1 MATVRPVRIEGSDS
15 ESDEY
20 EPVDAAEGS
29 RGERLLQEL
38 GDQDGAVKQELR
50 PRPKKSNGELNP
62 FCLGVNR
69 NNVYRCGRRRQT
81 VFCNHHATQWEA
93 LDDEYQHVLN
103 EAIKLRPFDEAFW
116 DRQHE
121 TVRNLWMQTVA
132 GNNAQLDALTEQV
145 AVKAEEQ
152 AVQYLTQAAEGAEKE
167 LEDAE
172 AAMSETQTTH
182 DWDTPLPKRRW
193 RILKIV
199 SRRRMSWKLYRAV
212 HIIWLVVAAVAGLGR
227 AARVAYI
234 IPVHEP
240 KFHFLRT
247 FLASRTEHNLTESID
262 VHVVFGSQVE
272 LDKWQALA
280 SGDSSPRGVSTVLYG
295 GPADLLQLHPIFFKK
310 WWTVQLLIH
319 RYDYFVVAD
328 AELEFVKFH
337 DPVAV
342 AQYIHNLKL
351 VFGAKSGCTGDI
363 IRHTMW
369 RFSEAERSEL
379 LQKTSDGK
387 LYLWYNELP
396 VVEATSAAEY
406 LQEFNV
412 STTPTAWADF
422 DHLSYT
428 YFMLLRHNW
437 TAVDLTPITGEYCT
451 SLGEEGGGNA
461 DALQRSRPHWAS
473 FRAFRD
479 ERSKF
484 NDTEVVVTFHRDRAR
499 AN

>member
-81 VFCNHHATQWEA
+81 AFCNHHATQWEA

-172 AAMSETQTTH
+172 ERRKQIYSETNAQR
-182 DWDTPLPKRRW
+182 LQRF
-193 RILKIV
+193 
-199 SRRRMSWKLYRAV
+199 
-212 HIIWLVVAAVAGLGR
+212 AGR
-227 AARVAYI
+227 
-234 IPVHEP
+234 
-240 KFHFLRT
+240 
-247 FLASRTEHNLTESID
+247 SS
-262 VHVVFGSQVE
+262 
-272 LDKWQALA
+272 
-280 SGDSSPRGVSTVLYG
+280 SSPMGRRQ
-295 GPADLLQLHPIFFKK
+295 PAEADRFDQLEK
-310 WWTVQLLIH
+310 
-319 RYDYFVVAD
+319 
-328 AELEFVKFH
+328 E
-337 DPVAV
+337 
-342 AQYIHNLKL
+342 LKL
-351 VFGAKSGCTGDI
+351 VK
-363 IRHTMW
+363 
-369 RFSEAERSEL
+369 
-379 LQKTSDGK
+379 
-387 LYLWYNELP
+387 
-396 VVEATSAAEY
+396 AA
-406 LQEFNV
+406 LKAMAGV
-412 STTPTAWADF
+412 
-422 DHLSYT
+422 L
-428 YFMLLRHNW
+428 
-437 TAVDLTPITGEYCT
+437 VK
-451 SLGEEGGGNA
+451 
-461 DALQRSRPHWAS
+461 LQRGEDQGQQIDQFLAQV
-473 FRAFRD
+473 AAL
-479 ERSKF
+479 EL
-484 NDTEVVVTFHRDRAR
+484 
-499 AN
+499 